1 MTEEEK
7 ESALITQSYPT
18 VDNNQYGELLRPS
31 KVCNVCNRE
40 DRVAIHAAR
49 GRDHKTLK
57 EISEEFGVSRTDLTR
72 HFANHYL
79 LTSANQEIINI
90 VENTDSVLNDV
101 TTQIFEGST
110 DLVKSSSAL
119 LRSYAKNLKVVQ
131 TRIDVLSAEL
141 ERDML
146 ELDELTE
153 FQNLQKIALDIGK
166 NMQKSLSI
174 VDKKL
179 FPKDSDDL
187 FNSIL
192 HYKLDVL
199 KRFLDTIL
207 VVFSEFENRSPSYS
221 VMIQEMRNVLRL
233 KFNSL
238 EEEVLESGGVLNP
251 NKGE

>member
-7 ESALITQSYPT
+7 ELTITTLSYPT
-18 VDNNQYGELLRPS
+18 VDSSQYGELLRPS
-31 KVCNVCNRE
+31 KVCNICNRT

-57 EISEEFGVSRTDLTR
+57 EISEEFRVSRTDLTR
-72 HFANHYL
+72 HFSNHYL

-90 VENTDSVLNDV
+90 VENTDATTNDI
-101 TTQIFEGST
+101 TTSIFEGTT

-119 LRSYAKNLKVVQ
+119 LRSFAKNLKVVQ
-131 TRIDVLSAEL
+131 NRIDVLSDEL
-141 ERDML
+141 ERDLL
-146 ELDELTE
+146 EEDELAE

-199 KRFLDTIL
+199 KKFLDSIL
-207 VVFSEFENRSPSYS
+207 VVFSEFEHRGPEYAK
-221 VMIQEMRNVLRL
+221 MIFEMREVLRSR
-233 KFNSL
+233 FNRL
-238 EEEVLESGGVLNP
+238 EEEVLNSGGSLRP
-251 NKGE
+251 E